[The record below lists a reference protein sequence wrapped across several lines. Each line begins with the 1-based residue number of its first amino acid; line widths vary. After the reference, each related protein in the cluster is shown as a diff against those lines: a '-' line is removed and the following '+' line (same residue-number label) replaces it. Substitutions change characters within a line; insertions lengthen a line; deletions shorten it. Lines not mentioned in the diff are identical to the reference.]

1 MQNSVNH
8 RIKTYSLPITVLTVY
23 VLLTWWAE
31 TSICPIR
38 AMTGLPC
45 PGCGLTTAATA
56 LLRGDILTALQSN
69 AMIFIVPPVLM
80 LAVIDVCKK
89 NPARFRITRWIYL
102 STALIM
108 FIYFAVRM
116 TMYFPGGNYPMN
128 IDDHTIPRKA
138 FSLFN

>member
-8 RIKTYSLPITVLTVY
+8 RIKTYCLPITVLIVY

-56 LLRGDILTALQSN
+56 LIRGDILTALQSN

-89 NPARFRITRWIYL
+89 K
-102 STALIM
+102 S
-108 FIYFAVRM
+108 
-116 TMYFPGGNYPMN
+116 G
-128 IDDHTIPRKA
+128 TIPDHPLDIFEYRIDHVHI
-138 FSLFN
+138 FRRQNDHVLSRRQLSDEY